1 MSGFLHLSDFH
12 LVEDETALSRAF
24 DAKYILEK
32 TVDKIV
38 DKKEVFGNLDGVIIT
53 GDISDDGS
61 TASYSDAYDILK
73 ELNLPLLAIPGN
85 HDLRKPM
92 MDYFA
97 KDTDI
102 QSSEFFDWAYET
114 SDTLIVGLDTLVEG
128 QNHGML
134 RSESLNL
141 LFENLNQPT
150 EKNIILAIHHPP
162 INTGIPFMD
171 EIGLKN
177 SDELSQCLDV
187 AHQPIRILCGH
198 VHGIYHGTLGIHSV
212 VTAPSTCTRFSFN
225 RRANAPKGF
234 KLFPTGFA
242 YLESSSDGFWTPII
256 TSNQL

>member
-1 MSGFLHLSDFH
+1 MSNFLHLSDFH
-12 LVEDETALSRAF
+12 LVEDKTASSRAF
-24 DAKYILEK
+24 NAKYILK
-32 TVDKIV
+32 NTVDKILG
-38 DKKEVFGNLDGVIIT
+38 KKEDFGNLDGVIIT

-85 HDLRKPM
+85 HDLRQPM
-92 MDYFA
+92 MHYFA
-97 KDTDI
+97 KDTAI
-102 QSSEFFDWAYET
+102 KSSEFFDWVYET
-114 SDTLIVGLDTLVEG
+114 SDTVVIGLDTLVEG
-128 QNHGML
+128 QKYGML

-141 LFENLNQPT
+141 LFKNLNQPN

-177 SDELSQCLDV
+177 SIELSECLD
-187 AHQPIRILCGH
+187 AAGQPIRILCGH
-198 VHGIYHGTLGIHSV
+198 VHGIYQGTLGIHSV

-225 RRANAPKGF
+225 RRVNAQKGF

-242 YLESSSDGFWTPII
+242 YLDSSNSGFWTPLI
-256 TSNQL
+256 TSV

>member
-12 LVEDETALSRAF
+12 LVEDETASSRAF
-24 DAKYILEK
+24 NAKYILK
-32 TVDKIV
+32 NTVDKILG
-38 DKKEVFGNLDGVIIT
+38 KKEDFGNLDGVIIT

-85 HDLRKPM
+85 HDLRQPM
-92 MDYFA
+92 MSYFA
-97 KDTDI
+97 KDIDI
-102 QSSEFFDWAYET
+102 QSSEFFDWIYET
-114 SDTLIVGLDTLVEG
+114 SDTVVIGLDTLVEG
-128 QNHGML
+128 QKYGML
-134 RSESLNL
+134 RSKSLNL
-141 LFENLNQPT
+141 LFKNLRQPS

-177 SDELSQCLDV
+177 SSELAECLD
-187 AHQPIRILCGH
+187 AADQPIRILCGH
-198 VHGIYHGTLGIHSV
+198 VHGIYQGTLGIHSV

-225 RRANAPKGF
+225 RRVDGPKGF

-242 YLESSSDGFWTPII
+242 YLDSSNNGFWTPLI
-256 TSNQL
+256 TSV

>member
-12 LVEDETALSRAF
+12 LVEDETASSRAF
-24 DAKYILEK
+24 NAKYILK
-32 TVDKIV
+32 NTVDKILG
-38 DKKEVFGNLDGVIIT
+38 KKEDFGNLDGVIIT

-85 HDLRKPM
+85 HDLRQPM
-92 MDYFA
+92 MSYFA
-97 KDTDI
+97 KDIDI
-102 QSSEFFDWAYET
+102 QSSEFFDWIYET
-114 SDTLIVGLDTLVEG
+114 SDTVVIGLDTLVEG
-128 QNHGML
+128 QKYGML
-134 RSESLNL
+134 RSKSLNL
-141 LFENLNQPT
+141 LFKNLSQPS

-177 SDELSQCLDV
+177 SSELAEYLD
-187 AHQPIRILCGH
+187 AADQPIRILCGH
-198 VHGIYHGTLGIHSV
+198 VHGIYQGTLGIHSV

-225 RRANAPKGF
+225 RRVDGPKGF

-242 YLESSSDGFWTPII
+242 YLDSSNNGFWTPLI
-256 TSNQL
+256 TSV

>member
-12 LVEDETALSRAF
+12 LVEDETTLSRAF
-24 DAKYILEK
+24 NAKYILK
-32 TVDKIV
+32 NTVDKILG
-38 DKKEVFGNLDGVIIT
+38 KKEDFGNLDGVIIT

-73 ELNLPLLAIPGN
+73 ELHLPLLAIPGN
-85 HDLRKPM
+85 HDLRQPM
-92 MDYFA
+92 MNYFA

-102 QSSEFFDWAYET
+102 KSSEFFDWVYET
-114 SDTLIVGLDTLVEG
+114 NDTKVIGLDTLVEG

-141 LFENLNQPT
+141 LFEKLNQTT

-177 SDELSQCLDV
+177 SDELSECLD
-187 AHQPIRILCGH
+187 AASQPIRILCGH
-198 VHGIYHGTLGIHSV
+198 VHGIYHGSLGIHSV

-225 RRANAPKGF
+225 KRTDAPKGF
-234 KLFPTGFA
+234 KLAPTGFA
-242 YLESSSDGFWTPII
+242 YLESSKDGFWTAL
-256 TSNQL
+256 TTVN

>member
-12 LVEDETALSRAF
+12 LVEDETASSRAF
-24 DAKYILEK
+24 NAKYILK
-32 TVDKIV
+32 NTVDKILA
-38 DKKEVFGNLDGVIIT
+38 KKEDFGNLDGVIIT

-92 MDYFA
+92 MNYFA
-97 KDTDI
+97 KDIGI
-102 QSSEFFDWAYET
+102 QSSEFFDWVYET
-114 SDTLIVGLDTLVEG
+114 SDTLIIGLDTLVEG

-134 RSESLNL
+134 RSESLNFL
-141 LFENLNQPT
+141 IEKLNQPT

-177 SDELSQCLDV
+177 SDELLECLDV
-187 AHQPIRILCGH
+187 ANQPIRILCGH
-198 VHGIYHGTLGIHSV
+198 VHGIYQGSLGIHSV

-225 RRANAPKGF
+225 RRVNAPKGF

-242 YLESSSDGFWTPII
+242 YLDTSSNGFWTPLI
-256 TSNQL
+256 TSNRQ

>member
-24 DAKYILEK
+24 NGKHILEK
-32 TVDKIV
+32 TVDKII
-38 DKKEVFGNLDGVIIT
+38 DRKKDFGSLDGVIIT

-61 TASYSDAYDILK
+61 KASYSDAYNILK

-92 MDYFA
+92 MDFFA
-97 KDTDI
+97 KDTGI
-102 QSSEFFDWAYET
+102 HSSEFFDWVYET
-114 SDTLIVGLDTLVEG
+114 NDTLVIGLDTLVEG
-128 QNHGML
+128 HKHGML

-141 LFENLNQPT
+141 LFEKLNQPT

-171 EIGLKN
+171 GIGLKN
-177 SDELSQCLDV
+177 SKELSACLDV
-187 AHQPIRILCGH
+187 AKRPIRILCGH
-198 VHGIYHGTLGIHSV
+198 VHGIYHGSLGIHSV

-225 RRANAPKGF
+225 RRADAPKGF
-234 KLFPTGFA
+234 ELFPTGFA
-242 YLESSSDGFWTPII
+242 YLDSSSNGFWTPIT
-256 TSNQL
+256 TSN

>member
-12 LVEDETALSRAF
+12 LVEDESAFSRAF

-32 TVDKIV
+32 TVKKIV
-38 DKKEVFGNLDGVIIT
+38 DKKEDFGNLDGVIIT

-61 TASYSDAYDILK
+61 KASYSDAYSILK
-73 ELNLPLLAIPGN
+73 ELDLPLLAIPGN

-97 KDTDI
+97 KDTVI
-102 QSSEFFDWAYET
+102 HSSEFFDWAYET
-114 SDTLIVGLDTLVEG
+114 NDTLVIGLDTLVEG
-128 QNHGML
+128 QKYGML

-141 LFENLNQPT
+141 LYEKLNQPT

-171 EIGLKN
+171 EIALKN
-177 SDELSQCLDV
+177 SDELSECLG
-187 AHQPIRILCGH
+187 AANQQIRILCGH
-198 VHGIYHGTLGIHSV
+198 VHGIYQGTLGIHSV

-225 RRANAPKGF
+225 KRTDAPKGF
-234 KLFPTGFA
+234 KLSPTGFA
-242 YLESSSDGFWTPII
+242 YLDSSKDGFWTAL
-256 TSNQL
+256 TTVN